1 MAKRNQIPNPLTIKD
16 IREKFLSLMAED
28 FSKAYG
34 VKSIHEIW
42 TDKGLRYHVDFI
54 TTDDKFTNVL
64 KYIDKYSNHQV
75 KCIVYGADLDEIYK
89 KLEFLHVSYIFGYV
103 S

>member
-1 MAKRNQIPNPLTIKD
+1 
-16 IREKFLSLMAED
+16 MAED

-42 TDKGLRYHVDFI
+42 TAKGLGYHVDFI
-54 TTDDKFTNVL
+54 TIDDKLTNVI
-64 KYIDKYSNHQV
+64 KYVDKYSNRQV
-75 KCIVYGADLDEIYK
+75 KCIVYGVDLDEIYR